1 MSVLTTLRIDAAHPA
16 LAGHF
21 PGAPVLPGVVLL
33 DETVRA
39 LERVD
44 GGAERRWTISAA
56 KFLKPVQPGETL
68 TFEYE
73 PLANGSM
80 RFAVSSA
87 GRPVASGVLRPAD
100 AARAAS
106 EASAPQPRAS
116 DAQWAGA
123 PERGSA

>member
-56 KFLKPVQPGETL
+56 KFLKPVQPG
-68 TFEYE
+68 
-73 PLANGSM
+73 
-80 RFAVSSA
+80 R
-87 GRPVASGVLRPAD
+87 
-100 AARAAS
+100 ARAMRS
-106 EASAPQPRAS
+106 GRVRLSAAAPRS
-116 DAQWAGA
+116 
-123 PERGSA
+123 PRS